1 MKKIIISLFML
12 LFLIGCGEKVNFTT
26 QEYKKELLEK
36 VEQKDEKSIKEYN
49 EIMNKL
55 EKQAKNNKE
64 AMEEFEKWKDEKKV
78 MDMFKMSSE
87 DEEMVKKVRETGKF
101 W

>member
-1 MKKIIISLFML
+1 MKKVIISLFML
-12 LFLIGCGEKVNFTT
+12 LFLIGCGEKVEFTT
-26 QEYKKELLEK
+26 QEYKKELLQK
-36 VEQKDEKSIKEYN
+36 VDQKDEKSIKEYD
-49 EIMNKL
+49 EIINKL

-78 MDMFKMSSE
+78 MDMFKISSE
-87 DEEMVKKVRETGKF
+87 TKEKVKQMRESGKL

>member
-1 MKKIIISLFML
+1 MKRIILSLFML
-12 LFLIGCGEKVNFTT
+12 LFLIGCGEKVEFTT

-55 EKQAKNNKE
+55 GKQAKNNKE

-78 MDMFKMSSE
+78 MDMFKISSE
-87 DEEMVKKVRETGKF
+87 TKEKVKQMRESGKL